1 VEFGPGADSDE
12 ARIQFDPWRDRLIG
26 LRDGLLD
33 FSDGMVMWNHQTGRG
48 KYAKIMVRGLTCWL
62 VNPGTKKAVGKR
74 PFCPAFHCKRS
85 HVFIIFR
92 PVLRFLTRPVPLAD
106 FAARFLAAVVLPPL
120 LFLAIVSRSFSL
132 FYVFRL
138 RGTCRSLPGG
148 IRHGITNPRE
158 RVIWGYRVPGRERGV
173 VDTGASGFGGAVPG
187 ASEGRD
193 EQSNQQHRSHE
204 LSPVPAPTP
213 AAASLIPLSPSWVS
227 FLSAASSSARVCSRS
242 VAAWEW
248 PNRPA

>member
-1 VEFGPGADSDE
+1 MPRSWCVDS
-12 ARIQFDPWRDRLIG
+12 RVG
-26 LRDGLLD
+26 LSILE
-33 FSDGMVMWNHQTGRG
+33 Q
-48 KYAKIMVRGLTCWL
+48 
-62 VNPGTKKAVGKR
+62 KR
-74 PFCPAFHCKRS
+74 PSGNGPFVLHFTANGS

-132 FYVFRL
+132 SYVFRL
-138 RGTCRSLPGG
+138 RAHAGHCRVESGTVSR
-148 IRHGITNPRE
+148 IRGS
-158 RVIWGYRVPGRERGV
+158 VSFGV
-173 VDTGASGFGGAVPG
+173 TVSRAVSVVSWTGASGFGGAVPG